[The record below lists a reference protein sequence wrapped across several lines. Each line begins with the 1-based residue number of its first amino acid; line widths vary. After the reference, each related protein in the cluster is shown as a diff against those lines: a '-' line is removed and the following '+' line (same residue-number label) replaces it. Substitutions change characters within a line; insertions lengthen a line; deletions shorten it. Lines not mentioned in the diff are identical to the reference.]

1 MPYVLIYCCKV
12 IACDD
17 KARIQVKAG
26 FTCINLVN
34 VLLVILTI
42 DFYGLLKNMY
52 INFLIYMRNNLL

>member
-42 DFYGLLKNMY
+42 DFYGLLKKHVY
-52 INFLIYMRNNLL
+52 